1 MEALIF
7 ITLAVLTVIPLMRI
21 LPLFD
26 LNPYW
31 ALVVIIPL
39 GLIVLLWV
47 MAGRID
53 RLKGPMQG
61 GSD

>member
-7 ITLAVLTVIPLMRI
+7 VALAALTVIPLMRI

-26 LNPYW
+26 INPYW

-47 MAGRID
+47 MAGRVD
-53 RLKGPMQG
+53 RLKARLEAQP
-61 GSD
+61 

>member
-1 MEALIF
+1 MEAVIF
-7 ITLAVLTVIPLMRI
+7 IALAVLTVIPLMRM

-53 RLKGPMQG
+53 RLKGRMEG
-61 GSD
+61 RSE